1 MTAMNAK
8 RRICTALLVLLT
20 LPAAQGQV
28 AAVPD
33 TAALRRPFGAEDAAA
48 FVAPPRINYPQT
60 WFHLIGGN
68 VSAEGITEDFEAI
81 ARTGISGVQ
90 LFHGQFGGPWPG
102 VDPQIPALSPG
113 WDALVRHAAREARR
127 LGLRFTMQNCSGW
140 ATSGG
145 PWIEP
150 SNAMRHLAWSRT
162 DLSAGEGP
170 VVLPRPVSDG
180 EAWRDYRDIA
190 VLAFPT
196 PLDDTGERLRPVAV
210 KSGDDLPWREV
221 IAGTNR
227 EPLRLPPCAAGDSVR
242 LEITFPE
249 AVVVRTVELPSMNS
263 INHPRCYEPGIGLT
277 VEAVAPDGSRR
288 RVLHAEV
295 PASNSQDNTPVSFA
309 CADAFPATRYRVAL
323 SNRHHMTLGSLKFYT
338 AARKNCWE
346 SEAGWTLRNLD
357 RENACPKQNPAAW
370 IDPGRIED
378 LTDRMRP
385 DGGLAWTPPAGRWT
399 VLRIGHVNTGRRNS
413 PAPPEGTGWECN
425 KLDPAGAEAQFA
437 GYIGRLHDGPLSGG
451 LLGGIL
457 LDSWECETQTW
468 TPAMEREFARRNDY
482 ALRRWLPA
490 VLGYVVDDPEVSARF
505 LRDWRG
511 TISALFTENFYGT
524 MARLARG
531 NGLSVTY
538 ETAAGDVFPADILEY
553 FKYADVPMCEFW
565 QPFTEGYVGSLN
577 FKPVKPT
584 ASAARLYGKPRVAA
598 EAFTS
603 FSHTWD
609 EHWTMLKEIANLHL
623 SEGVTHLVYHT
634 YTHNPQRPF
643 LPPGTSFGGPGIG
656 TPFLRGQTWWRH
668 MRAIND
674 YFARCS
680 YMQERGWPVSDVLW
694 YLGDELNGKPDQNPA
709 FLAGYK
715 YDYCNPDALLH
726 RLRVENGRLLTP
738 EGIEYRVLWLPDN
751 CRMLPETLERILGFL
766 REGATVVGDAPEGLA
781 TLNGGKEAQRRFD
794 RAVRTIWGRGQ
805 AGVRRVGRGRVI
817 SGLPVEKALAAA
829 GIAPDLR
836 GDVLWAHRRTEG
848 ADWYFVCPQ
857 RGGGFS
863 GMLDFRC
870 AGDVE
875 LWDPATG
882 RRTRL
887 AAKTAEGRTRVE
899 LVLPQSGS
907 CYVVFRPE
915 SDLPL
920 PETAA
925 GATVERELDDWTLRF
940 PAGWGAPGRMEL
952 TELLPWRALRMPDEG
967 RAFSGTAVYET
978 TFDLREP
985 LKSCTLDLGRVEM
998 IAAVTVNGRQVQT
1011 LWAPPYRTEI
1021 AEYLREG
1028 ENRLRIEVTGTWFN
1042 RLVYDA
1048 GRDPGERKTWVIRWP
1063 SPDEPLRDS
1072 GLLGPVRLV
1081 MTDR

>member
-680 YMQERGWPVSDVLW
+680 YMQERGWPVSDVL
-694 YLGDELNGKPDQNPA
+694 LVSGRRAERQARPESRFPGGIQVRLLQSRRAAAPAACGERTAADAGGDRIPRAVVARQL
-709 FLAGYK
+709 
-715 YDYCNPDALLH
+715 PDAA
-726 RLRVENGRLLTP
+726 RDARKDTRFPARGRDRRRRCP
-738 EGIEYRVLWLPDN
+738 R
-751 CRMLPETLERILGFL
+751 R
-766 REGATVVGDAPEGLA
+766 VGDA
-781 TLNGGKEAQRRFD
+781 QRRKGGAAAFRPGRAD
-794 RAVRTIWGRGQ
+794 DLGPGAGRRPARRTRTRDLGPAGGEGARRGGDRSRPAGRCAVGAPPDGRGRLVFRLSAARRRILRDAGFPLRGRCRAVGSRDGTSHPPRGEDGGRPDPRGTGTPAVGIVLRRLPPGIRSAV
-805 AGVRRVGRGRVI
+805 AGVGRG
-817 SGLPVEKALAAA
+817 
-829 GIAPDLR
+829 
-836 GDVLWAHRRTEG
+836 H
-848 ADWYFVCPQ
+848 
-857 RGGGFS
+857 
-863 GMLDFRC
+863 
-870 AGDVE
+870 
-875 LWDPATG
+875 
-882 RRTRL
+882 
-887 AAKTAEGRTRVE
+887 
-899 LVLPQSGS
+899 
-907 CYVVFRPE
+907 
-915 SDLPL
+915 
-920 PETAA
+920 
-925 GATVERELDDWTLRF
+925 
-940 PAGWGAPGRMEL
+940 
-952 TELLPWRALRMPDEG
+952 
-967 RAFSGTAVYET
+967 
-978 TFDLREP
+978 
-985 LKSCTLDLGRVEM
+985 
-998 IAAVTVNGRQVQT
+998 
-1011 LWAPPYRTEI
+1011 
-1021 AEYLREG
+1021 
-1028 ENRLRIEVTGTWFN
+1028 
-1042 RLVYDA
+1042 
-1048 GRDPGERKTWVIRWP
+1048 
-1063 SPDEPLRDS
+1063 
-1072 GLLGPVRLV
+1072 
-1081 MTDR
+1081 DR